1 MLRLVGE
8 SAREVARPIVFAIG
22 IIIIVFL
29 PLFTLQGVEGKL
41 FSPMAYT
48 ISFALIGA
56 LLLALT
62 LVPVLA
68 SLSFKMGGQH
78 KEPKLVLFL
87 NRLYKAGG

>member
-1 MLRLVGE
+1 
-8 SAREVARPIVFAIG
+8 
-22 IIIIVFL
+22 
-29 PLFTLQGVEGKL
+29 
-41 FSPMAYT
+41 MAYT

-87 NRLYKAGG
+87 NRLYKPVVNTVVKAPKIVMGVAVIAFAGSLLLFP